1 MGWAFEQENMHFS
14 VKQKKSPQRRL
25 STSQEG
31 YSPCG
36 RDCEAEAAEA
46 QLRRT
51 PVVGS
56 HPPGTKKVAQKATVY
71 VPGGILSLRSRLRS
85 GSCRSAAPTNPRRG
99 FSPSWNEKS
108 RPKGDCLRPRRDT
121 LPAVETAK
129 RKLPKRSSDE
139 PPSWVLTLLERKKS
153 PQRRLS
159 TSQEGYSPCGR
170 DCEAEAAEAQLRR
183 TPVVGSHPPGTK
195 KVAPEATV
203 YVPGGIRTPDRALR
217 RRMLYPAELLG
228 QKHRL

>member
-1 MGWAFEQENMHFS
+1 MFRFGSRTAWIPPPWTLVDGTVYDGNVRMGWAFEQDNMHFS

-56 HPPGTKKVAQKATVY
+56 HPPGTKKVAPKATVY

-85 GSCRSAAPTNPRRG
+85 GSCRSTAPTNPRRG

-108 RPKGDCLRPRRDT
+108 RPKGDCLRPRRDSN
-121 LPAVETAK
+121 P
-129 RKLPKRSSDE
+129 R
-139 PPSWVLTLLERKKS
+139 
-153 PQRRLS
+153 
-159 TSQEGYSPCGR
+159 PC
-170 DCEAEAAEAQLRR
+170 A
-183 TPVVGSHPPGTK
+183 
-195 KVAPEATV
+195 
-203 YVPGGIRTPDRALR
+203 
-217 RRMLYPAELLG
+217 
-228 QKHRL
+228 